1 MEERRAITKLLYK
14 VELII
19 LKFIPMV
26 LALMYFFNT
35 ILPYFNI
42 DTRVL
47 NYLGGL
53 SLIPMI
59 FLYVSSYVFKFCF
72 YHRIFLHYIVINYII
87 SVYDEYIGIPLDNYN
102 YVVLNCL
109 IMFIVIA
116 IATISYVNRRNK
128 KVIT

>member
-42 DTRVL
+42 DARVL

-59 FLYVSSYVFKFCF
+59 FLIDTGVLGDV
-72 YHRIFLHYIVINYII
+72 
-87 SVYDEYIGIPLDNYN
+87 EIGNGQIKLKVPMIDK
-102 YVVLNCL
+102 
-109 IMFIVIA
+109 
-116 IATISYVNRRNK
+116 TISLTMQDINK
-128 KVIT
+128 FRQMLTM

>member
-1 MEERRAITKLLYK
+1 MEERKAITKLLYK

-59 FLYVSSYVFKFCF
+59 FLYVFSYVFKFCF

-102 YVVLNCL
+102 YVVLNCIIL
-109 IMFIVIA
+109 FIVIV

-128 KVIT
+128 EVIT